1 MSEAI
6 TKKDLEQVLD
16 KKLGEYQS
24 SIIEAV
30 DSKFQRVEHRMDG
43 FEHRMD
49 GFEQRMDG
57 FEQMIEMRFQRV
69 EAEVFGLRQE
79 IRQLTTTL
87 DNFLKRLT
95 DHEIEFQILK
105 AEMNKVKL
113 VLKEK
118 LGAEITL

>member
-1 MSEAI
+1 MSGAI

-16 KKLGEYQS
+16 KKLGEYQL

-30 DSKFQRVEHRMDG
+30 DSKFQRVEHRMDI
-43 FEHRMD
+43 
-49 GFEQRMDG
+49 
-57 FEQMIEMRFQRV
+57 FEQMVEMRFQKV
-69 EAEVFGLRQE
+69 EAEIFGLRQE

-118 LGAEITL
+118 LGTEIIL

>member
-1 MSEAI
+1 MNEAI
-6 TKKDLEQVLD
+6 TKKDLEQVLNKVLD

-30 DSKFQRVEHRMDG
+30 DDKFQKVEHRIDD

-49 GFEQRMDG
+49 I
-57 FEQMIEMRFQRV
+57 FEQMVEMRFQKV
-69 EAEVFGLRQE
+69 EAEIFGLRHE

-113 VLKEK
+113 ILKEK